1 MGSKGGSSSG
11 QSGFNMST
19 STYTPNPQ
27 AMAAY
32 NRALNMAENVSNIP
46 YQPYQGQMIAG
57 FTPDQMAAFQ
67 GVRNLQGYAQPY
79 INAGVNL
86 QNQAIGYSN
95 PANYNVQSLNQYY
108 NPYQQDVINSQIAL
122 MRQQNAAQQSQLLGQ
137 ANQQAG
143 GARFADRTGIAQAAL
158 ARQQALAN
166 NAALA
171 QLQNQGFTNAVN
183 QYNQQQQQAIQAAQQ
198 GAYGLG
204 QLGLQGQ
211 QAATQQLSNL
221 LGTGQTQQQL
231 AQQQLSGAYQQY
243 LNAMAYPYQQA
254 NFYAGI
260 ASGIGPNMGGT
271 TNTVGF
277 GQGSSQTQQTGGGA
291 QSGMGLLSSALS
303 FLPMLGLSDKRE
315 KTDIQKI
322 KGTDEDGLPL
332 YAFRYKGDPK
342 SYPKVVGPM
351 AQDVQEM
358 YPEEVE
364 EVGDRLAIRHGRA
377 TGGISSGSTSSASGS
392 DGLAALGLGTSK
404 MNVAAVPSWMNSGT
418 QTSMSPGASSS
429 QAGFGQLGYS
439 GGAPSGLEAII
450 SPTIAN
456 QIEVQKWVSPTQDT
470 DVMKGIF
477 DLGEEGVQSEYADGG
492 RVGYAGGG
500 NALIPGLERIY
511 SNPMVGGIGS
521 LMSEATIPYTFE
533 KLKPIQARPTPHPQT
548 DNDPMKY
555 VPRGGGSGGGG
566 GGGGGGAP
574 KLPKPAQQNPNRPL
588 PEDAMSGGDSASM
601 RPIVGTP
608 EAPSMSLAGPS
619 MGTPSGES
627 VGYAPPPVVGDSG
640 ANLGV
645 GNLPQGFDP
654 LMFNRMGFGGFAD
667 GGRVGYAAGGVPAA
681 AAPGD
686 KGPMSDFDAAFQPNS
701 LAISG
706 TRNSLGDLLA
716 PQAPGSHYADLLN
729 QWKESHTFAPDPTP
743 ESKGFPSLPKQTA
756 LPQQRVS
763 MPSTNTIETAGL
775 TNQSNAMVS
784 PALAILGGG
793 GGMGLA
799 MAAQAGAPGGLAAGA
814 PGGGRSGAELQ
825 SQRDIVLKTPQ
836 PAAGYFTGNLSYD
849 RMTPEGL
856 WGTEPVGFYTE
867 PLYAKGGAV
876 KRADGG
882 RLSIQ
887 DAVNLL
893 YKAGAS
899 PKEAAQLASVVMPES
914 RGNASIR
921 NYNPRTGD
929 DSYGLWQINMLGNL
943 GPARL
948 RQFGLRSAEQLK
960 DPMVNAQAALAIL
973 RGPGGINNWSTWKR
987 GNAAPYLKQ
996 AYQAAGTPGEYVG
1009 QWNVSGA
1016 VSPADMAATGRKLFG
1031 NTPAALP
1038 YTNLQPIYAPE
1049 NQRVADNSRYIAQP
1063 VAQRRGLSLAD
1074 FNPVGSARAMDQAE
1088 FLRNQGVGVAQP
1100 KQAWDA
1106 NIPRIDNGNQQQVVS
1121 PTDFG
1126 SLTRANA
1133 APIPNGNVGRA
1144 LEPVSAPMAQDNEP
1158 RIPTPPQRPAG
1169 LAAQGQEPDFLDE
1182 ISSGFGSIFGGD
1194 QAAAAS
1200 DTAPANNADWRNQAP
1215 WSNDPIGGFFDSLG
1229 GAGQGSASE
1238 APSFDVGSL
1247 GDLFGSQERAHGGMV
1262 RHQYALDGAVE
1273 GDDAEQALNNAQQ
1286 VVDEQSQN
1294 FGGSQEAAPAANFG
1308 NVPETDQSTGFAP
1321 LANDRTR
1328 AAGAQAPVFDLGSIF
1343 ESIGSGLGELF
1354 GVGEAQA
1361 ADTKPT
1367 GAAPAIGHTYSPE
1380 TGMVTLRNEPAASG
1394 SYDRLM
1400 ADHRQLVNSVL
1411 TAPND
1416 IALKTAQAALRA
1428 NEFEINQRRMMQQ
1441 QEMMYGQRQSLA
1453 EEKAKAAAEKET
1465 AKSHPLGT
1473 DVDWTA
1479 HGDEFLQ
1486 TLPAGYADDI
1496 KAYAEGRKTLPKYR
1510 GSEELRRAVTQYDP
1524 NFSEQRKSTRDEFNT
1539 SAINKPGGQ
1548 ISSLT
1553 TSINHAGQ
1561 LLEDTDRLENSAF
1574 KPWNILKR
1582 GALNF
1587 AVDDP
1592 AAKQWMTTRNALV
1605 NEVERYFKGG
1615 APADAAL
1622 KRELNELNAAS
1633 NPESISR
1640 HLYRLTEL
1648 LNGKRVAL
1656 EHKWHQSFG
1665 DTPVDNEQ
1673 YTSLAPEAERSL
1685 AAITARY
1692 NQYEKPKEAGAT
1704 QERSSGPTITRTGV
1718 FNNRKVIQYSDGT
1731 MKYAD

>member
-1 MGSKGGSSSG
+1 MGSKSGSSGG
-11 QSGFNMST
+11 QSGFNMSS

-32 NRALNMAENVSNIP
+32 NQALNMGQNVANIP

-108 NPYQQDVINSQIAL
+108 NPYQQDVINAQVAL

-166 NAALA
+166 NAALS

-221 LGTGQTQQQL
+221 LNTGQLQQAL

-277 GQGSSQTQQTGGGA
+277 GQGSSQSQQTSGGA
-291 QSGMGLLSSALS
+291 QSGLGLLSSALS

-358 YPEEVE
+358 YPDSVE
-364 EVGDRLAIRHGRA
+364 EVGDRLAIRQGRA
-377 TGGISSGSTSSASGS
+377 TGGTSTGATSATSGTDALS
-392 DGLAALGLGTSK
+392 ALGLGTSK
-404 MNVAAVPSWMNSGT
+404 MNVASVPSWMSST
-418 QTSMSPGASSS
+418 PSSS
-429 QAGFGQLGYS
+429 TGTSTNSATGFGALGY
-439 GGAPSGLEAII
+439 GAGTPSGLEAVI
-450 SPTIAN
+450 SPMMAN
-456 QIEVQKWVSPTQDT
+456 QIESQKWVSPGTKT
-470 DVMKGIF
+470 DIM
-477 DLGEEGVQSEYADGG
+477 EGVLDIDQENAQNEYADGG

-511 SNPMVGGIGS
+511 SNPLVGNFGS
-521 LMSEATIPYTFE
+521 LMGERTIPYSFE
-533 KLKPIQARPTPHPQT
+533 KLSPIQARPTPHPQA
-548 DNDPMKY
+548 DADPMKY

-566 GGGGGGAP
+566 GGGGGGGAP
-574 KLPKPAQQNPNRPL
+574 KLPKAAQQNVNRPL
-588 PEDAMSGGDSASM
+588 PEDASAGGDSASFK
-601 RPIVGTP
+601 PIIGTP
-608 EAPSMSLAGPS
+608 EAPSMAMAGPS
-619 MGTPSGES
+619 MRAPSGES
-627 VGYAPPPVVGDSG
+627 VGYAPPPVMGDNG

-645 GNLPQGFDP
+645 GALPQGFDP
-654 LMFNRMGFGGFAD
+654 LMFNRMGLGGFAD
-667 GGRVGYAAGGVPAA
+667 GGRVGYAAGGLPAA

-686 KGPMSDFDAAFQPNS
+686 LGPAADFDLASQPGS
-701 LAISG
+701 LSFAG
-706 TRNSLGDLLA
+706 TKNSLGDLMA
-716 PQAPGSHYADLLN
+716 PQAPGSHYNELLG
-729 QWKESHTFAPDPTP
+729 QWLDTHTIAPDRTP
-743 ESKGFPSLPKQTA
+743 ESKGYPSLPKQTA
-756 LPQQRVS
+756 LPQQRVNLPGINS
-763 MPSTNTIETAGL
+763 IETAGL
-775 TNQSNAMVS
+775 TNQSNALVS
-784 PALAILGGG
+784 PALAVLGGG

-814 PGGGRSGAELQ
+814 PGGGRSGSELQ
-825 SQRDIVLKTPQ
+825 SQRDVILKTPQ
-836 PAAGYFTGNLSYD
+836 PAAGYFMGNLSYD

-882 RLSIQ
+882 RLSLQ

-914 RGNASIR
+914 RGNPAAH
-921 NYNPRTGD
+921 NPNWRTGD
-929 DSYGLWQINMLGNL
+929 NSYGLWQINMLGNL

-948 RQFGLRSAEQLK
+948 RQFGLSSYEQLK
-960 DPMVNAQAALAIL
+960 DPLTNAKAALAIL

-996 AYQAAGTPGEYVG
+996 AYEAAGTPGEYRG
-1009 QWNVSGA
+1009 QTGFSRA
-1016 VSPADMAATGRKLFG
+1016 VSPAEMAENSRKLFG

-1038 YTNLQPIYAPE
+1038 YNNLQPINTPTS
-1049 NQRVADNSRYIAQP
+1049 RVADNSRYMAQP

-1088 FLRNQGVGVAQP
+1088 FLRSQGVGTAQP
-1100 KQAWDA
+1100 RQAWDA
-1106 NIPRIDNGNQQQVVS
+1106 NIPRIDNGPQQQSVT

-1133 APIPNGNVGRA
+1133 APVAPGNVGRQ
-1144 LEPVSAPMAQDNEP
+1144 LEPVRAVAQDQDNV
-1158 RIPTPPQRPAG
+1158 PTPPHRPASVTP
-1169 LAAQGQEPDFLDE
+1169 QEEP
-1182 ISSGFGSIFGGD
+1182 GFFD
-1194 QAAAAS
+1194 QLGES
-1200 DTAPANNADWRNQAP
+1200 V
-1215 WSNDPIGGFFDSLG
+1215 GGFFDQLTGNEPQAAQQSPQP
-1229 GAGQGSASE
+1229 AAQGNTPE
-1238 APSFDVGSL
+1238 FDLGSL
-1247 GDLFGSQERAHGGMV
+1247 FDNVNLPEFAHGGSV
-1262 RHQYALDGAVE
+1262 RAHLYDG
-1273 GDDAEQALNNAQQ
+1273 GDAEQALDEAQQ
-1286 VVDEQSQN
+1286 VVNSQAQDTPDVFSMPEATSAPSEAQAEPQSD
-1294 FGGSQEAAPAANFG
+1294 FGQLPISAPATSKSQTQ
-1308 NVPETDQSTGFAP
+1308 PI
-1321 LANDRTR
+1321 
-1328 AAGAQAPVFDLGSIF
+1328 FDLGGLF
-1343 ESIGSGLGELF
+1343 EQIGGGLGELF

-1367 GAAPAIGHTYSPE
+1367 GGAPSVGLGSVYSPE
-1380 TGMVTLRNEPAASG
+1380 TGMVTIGNQPTPANAD
-1394 SYDRLM
+1394 DRLF
-1400 ADHRQLVNSVL
+1400 ADHRRLVNQIL

-1416 IALKTAQAALRA
+1416 LSRQSAQAALRA
-1428 NEFEINQRRMMQQ
+1428 NEFEINQRRLAKQ
-1441 QEMMYGQRQSLA
+1441 QEMMYSQRQNLAQQKEEAAKNPYGVIDKSLTGDA
-1453 EEKAKAAAEKET
+1453 LLETLDPGIAQEVAAIGRGDKELPKGVESQPIIQLAYQYNPNLKEDTYSTRKAMRMDYD
-1465 AKSHPLGT
+1465 AKSNPSG
-1473 DVDWTA
+1473 A
-1479 HGDEFLQ
+1479 
-1486 TLPAGYADDI
+1486 
-1496 KAYAEGRKTLPKYR
+1496 
-1510 GSEELRRAVTQYDP
+1510 
-1524 NFSEQRKSTRDEFNT
+1524 
-1539 SAINKPGGQ
+1539 GGQ
-1548 ISSLT
+1548 MIAANTALGHLGDLT
-1553 TSINHAGQ
+1553 DSVQQMNQSGI
-1561 LLEDTDRLENSAF
+1561 
-1574 KPWNILKR
+1574 KPWNRLSHF
-1582 GALNF
+1582 ALN
-1587 AVDDP
+1587 ATIGDE
-1592 AAKQWMTTRNALV
+1592 AAKQFEINKRLALT
-1605 NEVERYFKGG
+1605 EIAKAYKGG
-1615 APADAAL
+1615 QPGEREAQELINQLTTADTPQ
-1622 KRELNELNAAS
+1622 ELNGVIYKLSHMMKSKTDELGRRWERTMGEGAEIPGS
-1633 NPESISR
+1633 VPYPVISEQSR
-1640 HLYRLTEL
+1640 SVVQKIEDAYKRSG
-1648 LNGKRVAL
+1648 GKFA
-1656 EHKWHQSFG
+1656 
-1665 DTPVDNEQ
+1665 
-1673 YTSLAPEAERSL
+1673 
-1685 AAITARY
+1685 
-1692 NQYEKPKEAGAT
+1692 PKET
-1704 QERSSGPTITRTGV
+1704 KTSESKSEGPSITRTGTL
-1718 FNNRKVIQYSDGT
+1718 NGRKVIQYSDGT
-1731 MKYAD
+1731 TKYAD